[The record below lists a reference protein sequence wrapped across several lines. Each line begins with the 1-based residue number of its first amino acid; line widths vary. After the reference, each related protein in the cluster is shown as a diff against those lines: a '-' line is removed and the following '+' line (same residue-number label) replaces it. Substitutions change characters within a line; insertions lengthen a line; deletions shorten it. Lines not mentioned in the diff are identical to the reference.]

1 MVKWLNPRQYS
12 LTGRGIIMGAIDG
25 VYDLIRVK
33 LKFFYAC
40 PLMDAVATPSCS
52 QPQCVDLKKI
62 KSGQLKKHV
71 LPLLQVH
78 NHMLIEFLVETFRWV
93 KLLVSTWVLPTL
105 V

>member
-52 QPQCVDLKKI
+52 QPQCVDLKNQIWAVEKARSALI
-62 KSGQLKKHV
+62 TGTQPHV
-71 LPLLQVH
+71 D
-78 NHMLIEFLVETFRWV
+78 
-93 KLLVSTWVLPTL
+93 
-105 V
+105 

>member
-1 MVKWLNPRQYS
+1 MVKWLNPRQFS
-12 LTGRGIIMGAIDG
+12 LTGRGIIMGGIDA
-25 VYDLIRVK
+25 VYDLTGVK
-33 LKFFYAC
+33 LKIFYPS
-40 PLMDAVATPSCS
+40 PLMDAVVTPSCK

-62 KSGQLKKHV
+62 KSGQLKTHV

-78 NHMLIEFLVETFRWV
+78 NHMLTEFLVETFRWV

>member
-1 MVKWLNPRQYS
+1 MVKWLNPRQFS
-12 LTGRGIIMGAIDG
+12 LTGRGIIMGAIDA

-33 LKFFYAC
+33 LKIFLSF
-40 PLMDAVATPSCS
+40 PLMDAVATPSCKS
-52 QPQCVDLKKI
+52 TAVCGPEKI

-78 NHMLIEFLVETFRWV
+78 NHMLTEFLVETFRWV